1 MQRSNMAD
9 SGGWKRYLYERTGVR
24 HSAQT
29 RRSPSATV
37 SQVATLRQI
46 SRSLCA
52 LQVVMPTIVPHD
64 QGRTG
69 AVDAC

>member
-24 HSAQT
+24 QSAQT

-37 SQVATLRQI
+37 SQVATFRQL

-52 LQVVMPTIVPHD
+52 LQVVMPAIVPHD

-69 AVDAC
+69 AVYAC